1 MYGVENLHC
10 LMLFLTLFLMEQSS
24 ANENTKEEIDIEPFQ
39 NEEWMDDIPIIE
51 ISIENLSLEIEESNS
66 SKSNEKFI

>member
-1 MYGVENLHC
+1 
-10 LMLFLTLFLMEQSS
+10 MLFLTLFLMEQSS
-24 ANENTKEEIDIEPFQ
+24 ANENTKKEIDIEPFQ
-39 NEEWMDDIPIIE
+39 NEGWMDDIPIIE

>member
-24 ANENTKEEIDIEPFQ
+24 ANENTKKEIDIEPFQ
-39 NEEWMDDIPIIE
+39 NEGWMDDIPIIE
-51 ISIENLSLEIEESNS
+51 ISIENLSLEIEESNN

>member
-1 MYGVENLHC
+1 
-10 LMLFLTLFLMEQSS
+10 MLFLTLFLMEQSS

>member
-1 MYGVENLHC
+1 
-10 LMLFLTLFLMEQSS
+10 MLFLTLFLMEQSS

-51 ISIENLSLEIEESNS
+51 ISIENLSLEIEKSNS